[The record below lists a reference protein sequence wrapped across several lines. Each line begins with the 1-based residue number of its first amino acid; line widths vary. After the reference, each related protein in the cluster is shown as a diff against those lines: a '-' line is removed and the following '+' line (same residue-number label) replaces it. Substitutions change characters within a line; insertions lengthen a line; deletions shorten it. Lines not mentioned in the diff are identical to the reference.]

1 VHFNIRCNVESFE
14 CMEMKKKSIALG
26 VMVVYKDRDVKRLE
40 RWLALGGHWK
50 EGKRKCK
57 EV

>member
-1 VHFNIRCNVESFE
+1 
-14 CMEMKKKSIALG
+14 MEMKKKSIALG